1 MPVIPAQAGIHLLEL
16 PGLAFAGIT
25 TDKDSLEIT
34 SDCLPMTLSM
44 PDIARTILMHRS
56 VRLGMRLAAVL
67 IIVRFISELA
77 SPHGGAFAKFEW
89 WVPISLIIVPWY
101 FAFELKWS
109 AAAERKGSL
118 LFLLFAFLLPGL
130 LAILVVLGMF
140 VAHWIPALR
149 ILFR

>member
-1 MPVIPAQAGIHLLEL
+1 
-16 PGLAFAGIT
+16 
-25 TDKDSLEIT
+25 
-34 SDCLPMTLSM
+34 MTLSM

-77 SPHGGAFAKFEW
+77 SPYGGAFARFEW
-89 WVPISLIIVPWY
+89 WVPISLIVVPWY

-109 AAAERKGSL
+109 AAAERKGAL

-130 LAILVVLGMF
+130 LAILVVLGIF